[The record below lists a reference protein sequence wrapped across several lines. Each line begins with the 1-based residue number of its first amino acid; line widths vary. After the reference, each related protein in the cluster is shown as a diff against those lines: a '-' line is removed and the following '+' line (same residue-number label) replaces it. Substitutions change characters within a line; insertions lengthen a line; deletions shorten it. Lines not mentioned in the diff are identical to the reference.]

1 MHQRCL
7 TVRKETNNR
16 KDQDR
21 AGPLSRGEAEGC
33 QPGLVRHCLLNHL
46 RLFTGWTGGAVGA
59 SRRVSIV
66 RSSAIDTPDSR
77 VTAWATA
84 NTTSGCGAGVIRGG
98 VSESAP
104 ATGGWVVTL
113 GAVVSKRMTV
123 GTLGEGVEA

>member
-33 QPGLVRHCLLNHL
+33 QPGLVRHCLLNHV
-46 RLFTGWTGGAVGA
+46 RLIAGWTGGAVGT

-66 RSSAIDTPDSR
+66 GSSAIDTPDSR

-84 NTTSGCGAGVIRGG
+84 NTTSGCGAGVIPGR
-98 VSESAP
+98 VSDGAP
-104 ATGGWVVTL
+104 ATGSWVVAL
-113 GAVVSKRMTV
+113 GTVVTK
-123 GTLGEGVEA
+123 